1 VLRFL
6 VRFSAALVLT
16 LALGSTSRPDAAF
29 AEQPDSQGAQS
40 SDKAAAK
47 SEAAEAWDAIKDT
60 KNPAL
65 LESFIARY
73 STTFFAEIAKA
84 RLSELKAAA
93 AKPTPAPQAPKLSPM
108 PEDGVIE
115 KAVLYEED
123 PADAEGRRFDGSVSW
138 RTETIKTYG
147 QADELAARAE
157 VEIASRG
164 FRMTML
170 LKRNLDPALPAS
182 HVIELTVA
190 VSGNFGGGE
199 VANIPGVLMKSN
211 EQARGTPMAGLA
223 VKVTSSFFLVGLSA
237 VDADRRRNLQLL
249 LERAWFD
256 IPMVYGNH
264 RRAIIAIEK
273 GASGDQVFKTLL
285 TAWGQYPD
293 STQPADS
300 TQSETEPSEEAKHS
314 MPDEWRRTMM
324 GRPKA
329 Q

>member
-1 VLRFL
+1 MPRFL
-6 VRFSAALVLT
+6 APFAAFALMLTLVL
-16 LALGSTSRPDAAF
+16 TSRPDATF
-29 AEQPDSQGAQS
+29 AAQPDSQGVQS
-40 SDKAAAK
+40 SDKAASK
-47 SEAAEAWDAIKDT
+47 SEAAEAWDAVKDT
-60 KNPAL
+60 TNPAL
-65 LESFIARY
+65 LEAFITRY
-73 STTFFAEIAKA
+73 GTTFFAEIAKA

-93 AKPTPAPQAPKLSPM
+93 AKPTPAPQAPKQSPM

-115 KAVLYEED
+115 RAVLYEED
-123 PADAEGRRFDGSVSW
+123 PADAKGRQFDGSVSW
-138 RTETIKTYG
+138 RTETIKAYSHP
-147 QADELAARAE
+147 DELAARAD

-190 VSGNFGGGE
+190 MSDDFSGGA
-199 VANIPGVLMKSN
+199 VANIPGIPMKSK

-237 VDADRRRNLQLL
+237 VDADRQRNLQLL

-256 IPMVYGNH
+256 IPLVYGNQ
-264 RRAIIAIEK
+264 RRAILAIEK

-293 STQPADS
+293 SAQP
-300 TQSETEPSEEAKHS
+300 ETEPSDGSKHT